1 MSVNLDN
8 QRNIGVL
15 AALILG
21 TLGVL
26 FAGFTWLQAQ
36 GTTLIEDI
44 AYALLVLVIALYL
57 YDRLL
62 VM

>member
-8 QRNIGVL
+8 QRNLGVL
-15 AALILG
+15 AALVLG

-26 FAGFTWLQAQ
+26 FAGLTWLQGQ

-44 AYALLVLVIALYL
+44 AFAVFVLVLALYL
-57 YDRLL
+57 YDWLL

>member
-8 QRNIGVL
+8 QRNLGVL
-15 AALILG
+15 AALVLG

-26 FAGFTWLQAQ
+26 FAGLTWLQGQ

-44 AYALLVLVIALYL
+44 AFAVFVLVLALYL